1 MAFVPLQ
8 VVPLVRISQEYCS
21 KKPCAAGKSDAE
33 QCLLLLLC
41 STRKPHYHHRP
52 NNTPTLAD
60 CIFCLLALSLR
71 STMKNNE
78 IICLLDDSD
87 DDLEAA
93 SSVAKPVASRVLA
106 DGAIEILDSDDDD
119 DDNTK
124 KPAASS
130 KKRAAVAKEN
140 DAPNPRF
147 KQKKRKGS
155 NADDEIAVL
164 DALPQMKPAPAA
176 LPISN
181 GNKNGDEIELVG
193 SVGNNALTDF
203 PHAREHCT
211 LFPLGMDAVKH
222 CAQCFCFVCDC
233 AVADC
238 GHWNQHCRATYSDPH
253 WKRERER
260 HAQQKKQQQQQQQQ
274 VATAASQQQQLAR
287 STTTIVRTS
296 TRARTSSSIGTPFR
310 ESPRPVVS
318 PSRRSW
324 TPSRASIR
332 AKLPRPLPFARSCVT
347 TRSRN
352 CPSWW
357 MSSSPADSSTCWKRD
372 GIDTRGGWL
381 CSEVGMVRLFGF
393 C

>member
-1 MAFVPLQ
+1 MEPL
-8 VVPLVRISQEYCS
+8 
-21 KKPCAAGKSDAE
+21 KSSI
-33 QCLLLLLC
+33 L
-41 STRKPHYHHRP
+41 T
-52 NNTPTLAD
+52 TT
-60 CIFCLLALSLR
+60 
-71 STMKNNE
+71 TTT
-78 IICLLDDSD
+78 DDY
-87 DDLEAA
+87 
-93 SSVAKPVASRVLA
+93 
-106 DGAIEILDSDDDD
+106 I
-119 DDNTK
+119 K

-140 DAPNPRF
+140 HAPNPRF

-260 HAQQKKQQQQQQQQ
+260 HAQQKKQQQQQQ
-274 VATAASQQQQLAR
+274 ASAASQQQQLAR
-287 STTTIVRTS
+287 STTNTSNLHTS
-296 TRARTSSSIGTPFR
+296 TQQQQSQQWYAFSRKRVSRDLSIQTLLNAVTRVYPREQAPPAPFR
-310 ESPRPVVS
+310 TPLRHYQKQSLAFMVDVEQQQLSGDN
-318 PSRRSW
+318 SW
-324 TPSRASIR
+324 
-332 AKLPRPLPFARSCVT
+332 KMHGV
-347 TRSRN
+347 
-352 CPSWW
+352 
-357 MSSSPADSSTCWKRD
+357 
-372 GIDTRGGWL
+372 DTRGGWL
-381 CSEVGMVRLFGF
+381 CSEVGMGTFICLLPQRDCWLWCICLFLD
-393 C
+393 